1 MSRKRKGK
9 SNKRSK
15 KKRTKDNIEFYKN
28 KILQLLNSNSGKA
41 FTEKQI
47 ARKTGADNKKARAM
61 VVHALVDLELDE
73 KIRETGKGYYTSI
86 FEGELLTGKVDFVNP
101 RFGFI
106 VVEGEEDDIKVSS
119 RDMGQALD
127 GDEVEVQV
135 FKEGVD
141 GRNPEGRV
149 VQIIKRS
156 RMEFVGRLDMGDRF
170 AFVIPDNKRM
180 HTDIFVHK
188 GKLKGAQNND
198 KVIVRIISWPE
209 DEKSPIGEVV
219 NILGKA
225 GDNTAEMHSIMAEF
239 GLPFEFEDK
248 IVEAADKIP
257 GEITK
262 DEIAKRRDFRDTTTF
277 TIDPAD
283 AKDFDDALSFIDLGD
298 GMYEIGVH
306 IADVSHYV
314 TPDSILDKEAFSRAT
329 SVYLVD
335 RTIPML
341 PERLSNDL
349 CSLRPNEDRLTF
361 SATFKMNAEGDV
373 KEKWFGRGI
382 IHSDKRF
389 AYEDAQE
396 LIEGKEGEFAH
407 EVRTLNNIAKE
418 LKQKRYNKGAIN
430 FETVEVKFK
439 LDEEGKPLGVIPKV
453 RKDAHKM
460 IEEFM
465 LLANKSVAEKV
476 YHKKKGNDKL
486 TFVYRTH
493 DNPDPDRLETFSKFA
508 GRFGHKLN
516 LNSDNIAKAMNS
528 LMDDIE
534 GKPEQNILESL
545 AIRTMAKAI
554 YTTEPKG
561 HFGLAFDHYTHFT
574 SPIRRYPDVM
584 VHRLLQRYLDDN
596 ESAEKGLYENR
607 CRHSSEMERRATEAE
622 RASIKYKQ
630 VEYMSD
636 HIGED
641 FEGIVSGVTD
651 WGVYIEII
659 DTACEGM
666 IRVSDLEDDYYEFD
680 EKNMRLIG
688 QKNKRIITLGDKMQ
702 VKVVR
707 TDLDKRNIDLELVN
721 ND

>member
-1 MSRKRKGK
+1 MSKKKRKGTK
-9 SNKRSK
+9 SSG
-15 KKRTKDNIEFYKN
+15 KKRTKDNIELYKN
-28 KILQLLNSNSGKA
+28 KILQFLNNNSGKA

-47 ARKTGADNKKARAM
+47 ARKAGASNKKARAM
-61 VVHALVDLELDE
+61 VVHALIDLELDE
-73 KIRETGKGYYTSI
+73 KIRETGKGFYTSI
-86 FEGELLTGKVDFVNP
+86 YEGELLKGKVDFVNP

-106 VVEGEEDDIKVSS
+106 VVEGEDHDIKVAS

-127 GDEVEVQV
+127 GDEVEVQI
-135 FKEGVD
+135 FKEAMD

-156 RMEFVGRLDMGDRF
+156 RMEFVGRLDLGDRF

-188 GKLKGAQNND
+188 GKLKGAKNND
-198 KVIVRIISWPE
+198 KVIVRITSWPE

-219 NILGKA
+219 KILGKA

-239 GLPFEFEDK
+239 GLPFEFEEK
-248 IVEAADKIP
+248 IVEAAERIP
-257 GEITK
+257 GEITN
-262 DEIAKRRDFRDTTTF
+262 DEIKKRRDFRDVTTF
-277 TIDPAD
+277 TIDPVD
-283 AKDFDDALSFIDLGD
+283 AKDFDDALSFVDLGD

-314 TPDSILDKEAFSRAT
+314 TPDSVLDKEAFARAT

-361 SATFKMNAEGDV
+361 SATFKMDDNGTV
-373 KEKWFGRGI
+373 KDAWFGRGV
-382 IHSDKRF
+382 IHSDRRF
-389 AYEDAQE
+389 SYEEAQE
-396 LIEGKEGEFAH
+396 LIEGQEGDFAD
-407 EVRTLNNIAKE
+407 EIRLLNSIAKK
-418 LKQKRYNKGAIN
+418 LKAKRYTKGAIN

-439 LDEEGKPLGVIPKV
+439 LDENGKPLGVIPKV

-476 YHKKKGNDKL
+476 YHKKKGKEKL
-486 TFVYRTH
+486 TFVYRVH
-493 DNPDPDRLETFSKFA
+493 DNPDPDRLETFGKFA
-508 GRFGHKLN
+508 ARFGHKVD
-516 LNSDNIAKAMNS
+516 LNSENIAKALNT
-528 LMDDIE
+528 LMDEIE

-554 YTTEPKG
+554 YTTEERG

-596 ESAEKGLYENR
+596 ETAEKGLFENK

-636 HIGED
+636 HVGEE
-641 FEGIVSGVTD
+641 FNGIVSGVTD
-651 WGVYIEII
+651 WGVYIEIT

-666 IRVSDLEDDYYEFD
+666 IRVADLDDDYYEFD

-688 QKNKRIITLGDKMQ
+688 QRNKRIITLGDNMK
-702 VKVVR
+702 VRVVR
-707 TDLDKRNIDLELVN
+707 TDLDKRNIDLELVY